1 MSASTLQIREDDLA
15 LARRCLDGD
24 PAAQRALFRAHKDRV
39 HLVLYRILGSNRDME
54 DVLQEAFLA
63 IFRSLRIYRGDASL
77 ATWVDR
83 VTTRAA
89 FKHLSRKDRHRVRI
103 SAVPPLVDGDAD
115 PERRAHLHEVA
126 RRLYAVLD
134 ELPPQYRVA
143 YALFAIDGRS
153 LRDVAAM
160 TDSTVVAAKNRV
172 WRARRRVEA
181 RAAEDPLLREFV
193 QSAEGRSP

>member
-1 MSASTLQIREDDLA
+1 MPPDAQRVREDDLS

-24 PAAQRALFRAHKDRV
+24 AAAQRLLFRAHKDRV
-39 HLVLYRILGSNRDME
+39 HLILYRILGSNREME
-54 DVLQEAFLA
+54 DVVQEAFLA
-63 IFRSLRIYRGDASL
+63 IFRSLRVYRGDASL

-89 FKHLSRKDRHRVRI
+89 FKHLSRKDRSRVRL

-115 PERRAHLHEVA
+115 PERRVHLLEVA

-153 LRDVAAM
+153 IRDVAEL

-172 WRARRRVEA
+172 WRARRRVEE

-193 QSAEGRSP
+193 QTAEGRSP